1 MARRKPAPERTC
13 CDGLC
18 QRQGGTCPAFAP
30 GVLAGPFRA
39 QASRRSRAAARL
51 LLLMLAVVLALTWLG
66 WH

>member
-1 MARRKPAPERTC
+1 MARRPPARERTC

-18 QRQGGTCPAFAP
+18 QHPGGSCPAFAP
-30 GVLAGPFRA
+30 GVLAGPYRA

-51 LLLMLAVVLALTWLG
+51 LLATVVVVCFLAWLG